1 MPSVHEVTEPLAGL
15 CHPVPAPGPGVCVI
29 CRRCTPP
36 EFSTCY
42 SCARVTGQVRRP
54 CHRVVPLS
62 LYAIPGELH
71 ATLRRYKDGENG
83 EDRRLCTALVV
94 SLLARFLFDH
104 GDCLRSGRAGGWDF
118 VTTVPSTSRKG
129 LHPLTDSLR
138 MVPWLAAQHQETL
151 VRGPGVMGH
160 NLACDDGFVVRPDV
174 QGARVLIVDDTFT
187 TGARAQS
194 AASALQLAGARVI
207 AIVPI
212 GRVID
217 PGEGGRTLP
226 YWTRGSRQRFDFGR
240 CCLEP

>member
-1 MPSVHEVTEPLAGL
+1 MPSVREVTEPLARL
-15 CHPVPAPGPGVCVI
+15 CHPVPARGPGVCAI
-29 CRRCTPP
+29 CRGCTRP

-54 CHRVVPLS
+54 CHQVVPLS

-71 ATLRRYKDGENG
+71 ATLRRYKDGETG
-83 EDRRLCTALVV
+83 EDRRRYTALVV

-104 GDCLRSGRAGGWDF
+104 GDCLRSCRAGGWDF
-118 VTTVPSTSRKG
+118 ITTLPSTSRRG
-129 LHPLTDSLR
+129 PHPLSDAVR

-151 VRGPGVMGH
+151 LRGPGPMGH
-160 NLACDDGFVVRPDV
+160 NLANDHGFVVSPDV
-174 QGARVLIVDDTFT
+174 RGARVLVVDDTFT

-207 AIVPI
+207 AIVPV

-217 PGEGGRTLP
+217 PDQGGHTLA
-226 YWTRGSRQRFDFGR
+226 YWTRGSYQRFDFGR